1 MLLVSLTLTIKKP
14 KSGQCNIFIR
24 YRQDGLSPPLS
35 LAIFVGAF
43 AVVSTIALDF
53 SFPVV
58 KDVFSSTLNLTAVD
72 GIRCDTMEFTKFH
85 VHAHLDI
92 IVDGKP
98 FIVPSQIGID
108 PDGRCLYWLHTHD
121 VSGIIHIE
129 SPVKREFTI
138 GNFIDI
144 WGQTFN
150 TTHLG
155 CDSNVFNDINGVLN
169 IYVNGVKVPTGSD
182 IRSIEINAHD
192 EIALIFGTIEA
203 EKIPSRYEFQQGL

>member
-1 MLLVSLTLTIKKP
+1 ML
-14 KSGQCNIFIR
+14 IR
-24 YRQDGLSPPLS
+24 YPQDGLSSSLS

-43 AVVSTIALDF
+43 VVVSTTALDF

-58 KDVFSSTLNLTAVD
+58 QDAFSSTLNLTAVD

-108 PDGRCLYWLHTHD
+108 PNGRCLYWLHTHD
-121 VSGIIHIE
+121 DSGIIHIE
-129 SPVKREFTI
+129 SPVEREFTI

-150 TTHLG
+150 TTHLF
-155 CDSNVFNDINGVLN
+155 DTDVFNDINGMLN
-169 IYVNGVKVPTGSD
+169 IYVNGLKVPTGSD

-203 EKIPSRYEFQQGL
+203 DKIPSRYEFQQGL

>member
-1 MLLVSLTLTIKKP
+1 ML
-14 KSGQCNIFIR
+14 IR
-24 YRQDGLSPPLS
+24 YRREGLSPPLF
-35 LAIFVGAF
+35 LAIFFGAS
-43 AVVSTIALDF
+43 VVLSTIALDF
-53 SFPVV
+53 SFPVL

-92 IVDGKP
+92 IADGKP

-108 PDGRCLYWLHTHD
+108 PDERCLYWLHTHD
-121 VSGIIHIE
+121 DSGIIHIE
-129 SPVKREFTI
+129 SPIEREFTI

-150 TTHLG
+150 TTHLF
-155 CDSNVFNDINGVLN
+155 DTNVFNDINGMLS

-192 EIALIFGTIEA
+192 EIALIFGTMEA
-203 EKIPSRYEFQQGL
+203 DKIPSRYEFQQGL

>member
-1 MLLVSLTLTIKKP
+1 ML
-14 KSGQCNIFIR
+14 IR
-24 YRQDGLSPPLS
+24 YRQDGLSSSLS
-35 LAIFVGAF
+35 LAIFVVTFVA
-43 AVVSTIALDF
+43 VSTTALDF

-58 KDVFSSTLNLTAVD
+58 KDVFSPTLNLTAVD

-92 IVDGKP
+92 IVDDKP

-121 VSGIIHIE
+121 DSGIIHIE
-129 SPVKREFTI
+129 SPVEREFTI

-150 TTHLG
+150 TTHLF
-155 CDSNVFNDINGVLN
+155 DTDVFNDINRVLN
-169 IYVNGVKVPTGSD
+169 IYVNGLKVPTGSD
-182 IRSIEINAHD
+182 IRNIEINAHD
-192 EIALIFGTIEA
+192 EIALIFGAIEA
-203 EKIPSRYEFQQGL
+203 DKIPSRYEFQQGL

>member
-1 MLLVSLTLTIKKP
+1 MV
-14 KSGQCNIFIR
+14 IR
-24 YRQDGLSPPLS
+24 FRQDGLSSPLS
-35 LAIFVGAF
+35 LAIFVGSF
-43 AVVSTIALDF
+43 DVVSTIALDF

-85 VHAHLDI
+85 VHPHLDI

-98 FIVPSQIGID
+98 FIMPSQIGID

-121 VSGIIHIE
+121 DSGIIHIE
-129 SPVKREFTI
+129 SPIEREFTI

-144 WGQTFN
+144 WSQTFN
-150 TTHLG
+150 TTHLF
-155 CDSNVFNDINGVLN
+155 DTNVFNDINGVLN

-203 EKIPSRYEFQQGL
+203 DKIPSRYEFQQGL

>member
-1 MLLVSLTLTIKKP
+1 ML
-14 KSGQCNIFIR
+14 IR
-24 YRQDGLSPPLS
+24 YRREGLSPPLF
-35 LAIFVGAF
+35 LAIFFGASV
-43 AVVSTIALDF
+43 VVSTIALDF

-121 VSGIIHIE
+121 DSGIIHIE
-129 SPVKREFTI
+129 SPVEREFTI

-150 TTHLG
+150 TIHLF
-155 CDSNVFNDINGVLN
+155 DTNVFNDINGVLS
-169 IYVNGVKVPTGSD
+169 IHVNGVKVPTGSD

-203 EKIPSRYEFQQGL
+203 DKIPSQYEFQQGL

>member
-1 MLLVSLTLTIKKP
+1 ML
-14 KSGQCNIFIR
+14 IR
-24 YRQDGLSPPLS
+24 YRQDELSSPLS

-43 AVVSTIALDF
+43 VAASTIALDF

-58 KDVFSSTLNLTAVD
+58 KDVFSTILNLTAID
-72 GIRCDTMEFTKFH
+72 GIRCDTMEYTQFH

-108 PDGRCLYWLHTHD
+108 PNGRCLYWLHTHD
-121 VSGIIHIE
+121 DTGIIHIE
-129 SPVKREFTI
+129 SPVEREFTI

-150 TTHLG
+150 TTHLF
-155 CDSNVFNDINGVLN
+155 DTNLFNDINGVLN

-203 EKIPSRYEFQQGL
+203 DKIPSRYEFQQGL

>member
-1 MLLVSLTLTIKKP
+1 ML
-14 KSGQCNIFIR
+14 IR
-24 YRQDGLSPPLS
+24 YSQDGLSSSIS

-43 AVVSTIALDF
+43 VVVSTIALDF

-72 GIRCDTMEFTKFH
+72 GIQCDTMEFTKYH

-92 IVDGKP
+92 IIDGKP

-121 VSGIIHIE
+121 DSGIIHIE
-129 SPVKREFTI
+129 SPVEREFTI

-150 TTHLG
+150 TTHLF
-155 CDSNVFNDINGVLN
+155 DTNFYNDINGLFN

-203 EKIPSRYEFQQGL
+203 DKIPSRYEFQQGL

>member
-1 MLLVSLTLTIKKP
+1 ML
-14 KSGQCNIFIR
+14 IR
-24 YRQDGLSPPLS
+24 YRQDGLSSSLS

-43 AVVSTIALDF
+43 VVVSTTALDF

-58 KDVFSSTLNLTAVD
+58 QDVFSSTLNLTAVD

-108 PDGRCLYWLHTHD
+108 PYGRCLYWLHTHD
-121 VSGIIHIE
+121 DSGIIHIE
-129 SPVKREFTI
+129 SPVEREFTI

-150 TTHLG
+150 TTHLF
-155 CDSNVFNDINGVLN
+155 DTDVFNDINGVLN
-169 IYVNGVKVPTGSD
+169 IYVNGLKVPTGSD

-192 EIALIFGTIEA
+192 EIALFFGTIEA
-203 EKIPSRYEFQQGL
+203 DKIPSRYEFQQGL

>member
-1 MLLVSLTLTIKKP
+1 ML
-14 KSGQCNIFIR
+14 IR
-24 YRQDGLSPPLS
+24 YRREGLSPPLF
-35 LAIFVGAF
+35 LAIFFDAS
-43 AVVSTIALDF
+43 VVLSTIALDF

-108 PDGRCLYWLHTHD
+108 PDERCLYWLHTHD
-121 VSGIIHIE
+121 DSGIIHIE
-129 SPVKREFTI
+129 SPVEREFTI

-150 TTHLG
+150 TTRLF
-155 CDSNVFNDINGVLN
+155 DTNVFNDINGMLS

-192 EIALIFGTIEA
+192 EIALIFGTMEA
-203 EKIPSRYEFQQGL
+203 DKIPSRYEFQQGL

>member
-1 MLLVSLTLTIKKP
+1 ML
-14 KSGQCNIFIR
+14 IR
-24 YRQDGLSPPLS
+24 YRRDGLSSPLF
-35 LAIFVGAF
+35 LAIFVGASV
-43 AVVSTIALDF
+43 VVSTIALDF
-53 SFPVV
+53 SFLVV
-58 KDVFSSTLNLTAVD
+58 KDGFSSTLNLTPVD

-121 VSGIIHIE
+121 NSGIIHIE
-129 SPVKREFTI
+129 SPIEREFTI

-150 TTHLG
+150 TTYLFDTNG
-155 CDSNVFNDINGVLN
+155 SNDINGALS
-169 IYVNGVKVPTGSD
+169 IYINGVKVPTGSG
-182 IRSIEINAHD
+182 IRNIKINAHD

-203 EKIPSRYEFQQGL
+203 DKIPSRYEFQQGL

>member
-1 MLLVSLTLTIKKP
+1 ML
-14 KSGQCNIFIR
+14 IR
-24 YRQDGLSPPLS
+24 YRREGLSSPLF
-35 LAIFVGAF
+35 LAIFFGASV
-43 AVVSTIALDF
+43 VVSTIALDF
-53 SFPVV
+53 SFPLV

-72 GIRCDTMEFTKFH
+72 GIRCDTMEFTKYH

-92 IVDGKP
+92 VVDGKP

-121 VSGIIHIE
+121 DSGIIHIE
-129 SPVKREFTI
+129 SPIERKFTI

-144 WGQTFN
+144 WNQTFN
-150 TTHLG
+150 TTHLF
-155 CDSNVFNDINGVLN
+155 DTNVFNDINGVLS

-182 IRSIEINAHD
+182 IRNIKINAHD

-203 EKIPSRYEFQQGL
+203 DKIPSRYEFQQGL